1 MDSIG
6 LQGKKTLGHNSLQR
20 SSVFS
25 GEVKSDHREA
35 HTIVPTDI
43 NHKNATEKSTS
54 GRGGA
59 YNKISTAIDNSK
71 LTICKSSGKST

>member
-1 MDSIG
+1 MNVQIHHTRENELDHLSSNKAQN
-6 LQGKKTLGHNSLQR
+6 LQNLK
-20 SSVFS
+20 
-25 GEVKSDHREA
+25 A

-59 YNKISTAIDNSK
+59 YNKISTAIDNSE
-71 LTICKSSGKST
+71 LTVCKSSGKLT